1 MMPDL
6 RFFSRRGIK
15 SASSPCASPSL
26 RLMARMRTRSS
37 KIFPSATIESRLH
50 FSRSKTFK
58 RSSWALDRSD
68 FNLTSFSIVCVSVRR
83 VLRTVFTSLLLKH
96 TYGLSFVMSCCPQ
109 VQECISI
116 GESSCYDWL
125 FAYIKLWIDIL
136 SSCIDAATSPMGVYH
151 LGEILCNFDKVGRE
165 VIRERGFKIL
175 EARYSRYIL

>member
-1 MMPDL
+1 MVSQESRTAKSEHQLGGTYPRGACVMMPDL

-37 KIFPSATIESRLH
+37 KILPSVTIESRLH

-58 RSSWALDRSD
+58 RSSWALERSD

-96 TYGLSFVMSCCPQ
+96 TYGLSFVMSCCYRYTN
-109 VQECISI
+109 ISVSLKAQI
-116 GESSCYDWL
+116 VTCDWLTSSCGL
-125 FAYIKLWIDIL
+125 MFFPPALMRRVL
-136 SSCIDAATSPMGVYH
+136 Q
-151 LGEILCNFDKVGRE
+151 
-165 VIRERGFKIL
+165 
-175 EARYSRYIL
+175 